1 MTGEHPFSHI
11 KRTPEVLIRMQN
23 GDRPH
28 RPTNPEVPLRGLD
41 DAMWALLQECWQ
53 EDPTHRPTIVDI
65 LARLPHQ

>member
-23 GDRPH
+23 GDRPR

-53 EDPTHRPTIVDI
+53 EDPAHRPTIVDI